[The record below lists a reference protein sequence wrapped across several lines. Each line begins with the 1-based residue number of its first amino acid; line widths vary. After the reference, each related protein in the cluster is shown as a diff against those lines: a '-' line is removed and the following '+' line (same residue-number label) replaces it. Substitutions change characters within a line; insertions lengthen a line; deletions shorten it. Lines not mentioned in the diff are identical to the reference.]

1 MRKRPLC
8 TLCLLFLII
17 QAVRVALSSAQPP
30 EPSALEKTVAEWD
43 SVTLE
48 GTVTAVQNKE
58 KVTAVF
64 LEDCLISTFS
74 GDFNEKKLLIYIKT
88 DSEIWIGPD
97 SQKQILKKENLH
109 MAGIKI
115 GNQVRVS
122 GEAEIFEQAR
132 NPGNFDQKSYYA
144 RQGIYLLVWADKV
157 EILSLETDKIRQ
169 FLAEVRFSWKE
180 LLTRHLGEYY
190 GGTMS
195 AVLLGEKSGLDA
207 EMKKLYQ
214 KNGIGHL
221 LAISGVQTL
230 FLAYMWL

>member
-88 DSEIWIGPD
+88 DSE
-97 SQKQILKKENLH
+97 KREF
-109 MAGIKI
+109 A
-115 GNQVRVS
+115 
-122 GEAEIFEQAR
+122 
-132 NPGNFDQKSYYA
+132 
-144 RQGIYLLVWADKV
+144 
-157 EILSLETDKIRQ
+157 
-169 FLAEVRFSWKE
+169 
-180 LLTRHLGEYY
+180 Y
-190 GGTMS
+190 GG
-195 AVLLGEKSGLDA
+195 
-207 EMKKLYQ
+207 YQ
-214 KNGIGHL
+214 DRESSEGIRRGRD
-221 LAISGVQTL
+221 
-230 FLAYMWL
+230 F

>member
-43 SVTLE
+43 SVALE

-157 EILSLETDKIRQ
+157 EIL
-169 FLAEVRFSWKE
+169 
-180 LLTRHLGEYY
+180 
-190 GGTMS
+190 
-195 AVLLGEKSGLDA
+195 VLDCCNSGSDDVVVA
-207 EMKKLYQ
+207 
-214 KNGIGHL
+214 
-221 LAISGVQTL
+221 
-230 FLAYMWL
+230 